1 MIQVSRAL
9 QLLTRAHAA
18 MRAAFIAIGRY
29 RLLFCR
35 RYMLLELIRET
46 GRWHIAE
53 DLVSLGNGISPL
65 QVY

>member
-1 MIQVSRAL
+1 
-9 QLLTRAHAA
+9 
-18 MRAAFIAIGRY
+18 
-29 RLLFCR
+29 
-35 RYMLLELIRET
+35 MLLELIRET